1 MVPVQVYLFF
11 MKRNHKIALTIVAL
25 LLSLVSAA
33 WNERYPEAN
42 FPESPAEDSS
52 ATSTIQVIR
61 IVDGDTFEVSIGG
74 AREKIRMLGIDT
86 PESVDPRRPVQCFGK
101 EATKKLKELIEGKNI
116 ELVADM
122 TNDDRDKYDRLL
134 RYVKRDDGLDVNAE
148 MIKQGY
154 AYAYIK
160 FPFERRAEYLKLQTA
175 ARSGGVGLWATT
187 TCSGRR

>member
-1 MVPVQVYLFF
+1 
-11 MKRNHKIALTIVAL
+11 MKRNHKIAVTVLAL
-25 LLSLVSAA
+25 LLSLASAA
-33 WNERYPEAN
+33 WNERYSGVEI
-42 FPESPAEDSS
+42 PESVTTESA

-74 AREKIRMLGIDT
+74 AREKVRMLGIDT

-101 EATKKLKELIEGKNI
+101 EATKKLKELIEGKTI
-116 ELVADM
+116 ELVADI

-160 FPFERRAEYLKLQTA
+160 FPFERRAEYLRLQTA

>member
-11 MKRNHKIALTIVAL
+11 MKRNHKIAVTILAL
-25 LLSLVSAA
+25 LLSLASAA
-33 WNERYPEAN
+33 WNERYPGAEI
-42 FPESPAEDSS
+42 PESVSPESI

-74 AREKIRMLGIDT
+74 MREKVRMLGIDT

-101 EATKKLKELIEGKNI
+101 EATKKLKELIEGKTI
-116 ELVADM
+116 ELVADI

-160 FPFERRAEYLKLQTA
+160 FPFERRAEYLKLQTV